1 MFSVTSRDQPWA
13 GVEGDDPDHVLILA
27 IEHVLD
33 QRLGQTPRGWFRAEL
48 DHGGQKKPD
57 NFNRPLKYSRQ
68 ELVGLR
74 TIAVPPRGWSR
85 CLETDLPMPSQ
96 RKSCS
101 GCIRGKT
108 KLTCVNAMQHA
119 LKIHAAREKAM
130 QHSYLTGMDELCS
143 LHAAVNDELARR
155 TRLEKAKLEAR
166 LRKSRVRTRRQPARA
181 RSISKG
187 SCQIS

>member
-1 MFSVTSRDQPWA
+1 
-13 GVEGDDPDHVLILA
+13 
-27 IEHVLD
+27 
-33 QRLGQTPRGWFRAEL
+33 
-48 DHGGQKKPD
+48 
-57 NFNRPLKYSRQ
+57 
-68 ELVGLR
+68 
-74 TIAVPPRGWSR
+74 
-85 CLETDLPMPSQ
+85 
-96 RKSCS
+96 
-101 GCIRGKT
+101 
-108 KLTCVNAMQHA
+108 MQHA